1 MDYPTPCIW
10 KDRLCFRFDESGKV
24 VEAWYSLID
33 WDGTYSGR
41 EIIWPEFWK

>member
-10 KDRLCFRFDESGKV
+10 KDRLCFRFDRNGKV
-24 VEAWYSLID
+24 IEAWYTLID